1 MIILDCMDLDLAIC
15 IEQSLAF
22 MIDSSIMGRRDV
34 EWCDHSSQLSFMIMK
49 HAILEIFT
57 GDTSEEIDA
66 KSFMDVIE
74 KCFEKNVK
82 AETSTLLVKFIWMRY
97 KSNKNIQ

>member
-1 MIILDCMDLDLAIC
+1 
-15 IEQSLAF
+15 
-22 MIDSSIMGRRDV
+22 
-34 EWCDHSSQLSFMIMK
+34 MIMK
-49 HAILEIFT
+49 HAILEIFR

-82 AETSTLLVKFIWMRY
+82 AETSTLLVKFI
-97 KSNKNIQ
+97 